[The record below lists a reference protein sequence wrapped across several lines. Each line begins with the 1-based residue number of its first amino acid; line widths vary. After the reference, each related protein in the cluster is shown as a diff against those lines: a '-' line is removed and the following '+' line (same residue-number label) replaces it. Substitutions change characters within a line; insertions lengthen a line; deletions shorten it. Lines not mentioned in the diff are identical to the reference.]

1 MGKSVSDFASGLCRV
16 CVDLSSAESR
26 QEALDI
32 LVSGCARMLNAKGCS
47 VRILDEKREL
57 LELGVSHGLSEKY
70 LKKGPVELARAPL
83 DGDVIRGEVVD
94 IEDVA
99 QESRMLYPEEA
110 AEEGIKSMLCVPLRL
125 RERIIGVLRVYRS
138 EPHKSTEEEIST
150 AQTLAAQAG
159 GALEKFRI
167 QEERRAL
174 ADVAQSISASLDLDT
189 VLNALVRCAAETL
202 NFKGSSVRLLDEDGQ
217 RLEIK
222 ATYGLSGGY
231 VEKGPVEVEKSPL
244 DREIL
249 SGKAVRVREEEMESK
264 LQYPEETK
272 QEGIRSMFGLPLQIK
287 GKAVGVLRVYA
298 SVPYRFTLDDE
309 EFLTALANQGAIAI
323 ENARLFQQLRKT
335 YEDLT
340 QDVWKWYDW
349 GKRPPRL

>member
-1 MGKSVSDFASGLCRV
+1 MGKSCDGFASGLCRT

-32 LVSGCARMLNAKGCS
+32 LASGCARVMNAKGCS
-47 VRILDEKREL
+47 VRVLDEKREL
-57 LELGVSHGLSEKY
+57 LELGASCGLSEKY

-83 DGDVIRGEVVD
+83 DGDTIRGEVVD
-94 IEDVA
+94 IEDVSK
-99 QESRMLYPEEA
+99 ESRMLYPEEA
-110 AEEGIKSMLCVPLRL
+110 AAEGIKSMLCIPLRV
-125 RERIIGVLRVYRS
+125 RDRIIGVLRVYRG
-138 EPHKSTEEEIST
+138 EPHRSTREEIST
-150 AQTLAAQAG
+150 ARTLAAQG
-159 GALEKFRI
+159 GNVLEKFRI
-167 QEERRAL
+167 REERQAL
-174 ADVAQSISASLDLDT
+174 ADVAQAISASLDLDT
-189 VLNALVRCAAETL
+189 VLKTIVRCAAETL
-202 NFKGSSVRLLDEDGQ
+202 RFKGASVRLLDEEGK

-222 ATYGLSGGY
+222 ATCGLSGAY

-244 DREIL
+244 DQEIL
-249 SGKAVRVREEEMESK
+249 SGQAVRVREEEMESK

-272 QEGIRSMFGLPLQIK
+272 REGIRSMFGLPLQIK

-298 SVPYRFTLDDE
+298 SVPYRFTVDDE
-309 EFLTALANQGAIAI
+309 EFLMALANQGAIAI